1 MLLILLHQLLCAWH
15 AAPPAAAGWPPAA
28 FQVCCRPEPELH
40 FCCPNAAALPTYLH
54 PQRGSWNRNNPIGAR
69 VMRVVLDPAD
79 PLKVRYY
86 VPFLCGGVPGDTCA
100 PGGPVP
106 PSSRGNPYKGR
117 PVDVEQ
123 LPDGSLLVSDN
134 EAHTVYRISYAQPT
148 ACRVV
153 GTSVP
158 HAALTTRGRQG
169 VQLA

>member
-1 MLLILLHQLLCAWH
+1 MLACPGSQSLPPGGCQLLASVL
-15 AAPPAAAGWPPAA
+15 PAQPNLHRCSPA
-28 FQVCCRPEPELH
+28 CLH
-40 FCCPNAAALPTYLH
+40 L
-54 PQRGSWNRNNPIGAR
+54 QRGSWNRNNPIGAR

-86 VPFLCGGVPGDTCA
+86 VPFLCGGVPGDICA

-153 GTSVP
+153 GTNVP
-158 HAALTTRGRQG
+158 HAALTPRGRQG
-169 VQLA
+169 SRGQLA